1 MLRRGFAR
9 METIMA
15 VDTQNNPALH
25 RADYDD
31 TQRVV
36 PTREARQGVVS
47 GRVLTV
53 LLVSVLAVG
62 IIFAIIWLTKGNVSP
77 ALIGL

>member
-1 MLRRGFAR
+1 
-9 METIMA
+9 MA
-15 VDTQNNPALH
+15 VDTRNNPPLH

-31 TQRVV
+31 RQHVLT
-36 PTREARQGVVS
+36 TREARQGAVS

>member
-1 MLRRGFAR
+1 LRSGVGPLA
-9 METIMA
+9 METMMA
-15 VDTQNNPALH
+15 VDTHPNPPLR

-31 TQRVV
+31 VQHVV
-36 PTREARQGVVS
+36 TTREARQGAVS

-53 LLVSVLAVG
+53 MLISILAVG

-77 ALIGL
+77 